1 MKKRNLAVIALA
13 VLLISTAA
21 GCNQADT
28 SNSTGEISITSTGA
42 ESTNENNKTIDE
54 VIEDIG
60 NQTNSETSQTSQQV
74 SEKSEDTTEASK
86 TSVSN
91 GVIDTTDLF
100 TDRDLEQNPDLS
112 DAKTITVSDGQ
123 TINITE
129 EGTYIISGT
138 ASNCTIKVEVDTESK
153 VQLVLNGVN
162 ITNESSPAIYV
173 VSADKCFITSQ
184 GENSLSVTGS
194 FKADGDTN
202 TDAVIFSK
210 DDLVFNG
217 TGTLTIN
224 SSANGISGKDDIKF
238 TGGTYNITST
248 NDSIEAKD
256 NIYVYDGTFN
266 ITSSKD
272 GFHSEDSDDNSKG
285 TLYIADGTFHIAV
298 TSDGLQANTA
308 VQIDGGTFDITA
320 NEGIESTYIQI
331 NGGTV
336 TITAT
341 DDGINGSDKSN
352 VYSKP
357 TVEITGGNVT
367 VTVSG
372 NDVDGI
378 DSNGDII
385 VSGGTVN
392 VTYPGQP
399 PCDSFDCDGTATYT
413 GGTIIINGTQVD
425 SISQSDRMGGG
436 MMGGRGGMMPG
447 GRMGF

>member
-91 GVIDTTDLF
+91 GIIDTTDLF
-100 TDRDLEQNPDLS
+100 TNRDLEQNPDLS
-112 DAKTITVSDGQ
+112 DAKSITVSDGQ

-153 VQLVLNGVN
+153 VQLVLNGVS
-162 ITNESSPAIYV
+162 ITNENFPAIYV

-217 TGTLTIN
+217 TGTLTIH
-224 SSANGISGKDDIKF
+224 SSDNGISGKDDIKF

-298 TSDGLQANTA
+298 TSDGLQTNTA

-425 SISQSDRMGGG
+425 SIPQSDRMGGG

>member
-100 TDRDLEQNPDLS
+100 TNRDLEQNPDLS
-112 DAKTITVSDGQ
+112 DAKSITVSDGQ

-153 VQLVLNGVN
+153 VQLVLNGVS
-162 ITNESSPAIYV
+162 ITNENFPAIYV
-173 VSADKCFITSQ
+173 VSADKCFITSV
-184 GENSLSVTGS
+184 GDNSLSVTGTFDS
-194 FKADGDTN
+194 DGNTN

-210 DDLVFNG
+210 DDIVFNG

-238 TGGTYNITST
+238 TGGTYNITSVS
-248 NDSIEAKD
+248 DSIEAKD
-256 NIYVYDGTFN
+256 SISVYNGTFN

-413 GGTIIINGTQVD
+413 GGTIIINGEQVD
-425 SISQSDRMGGG
+425 SIPQSDRMGGG

>member
-91 GVIDTTDLF
+91 GIIDTTDLF
-100 TDRDLEQNPDLS
+100 TNRDLEQNPDLS
-112 DAKTITVSDGQ
+112 DAKSITVSDGQ

-153 VQLVLNGVN
+153 VQLVLNGVS
-162 ITNESSPAIYV
+162 ITNENFPAIYV

-217 TGTLTIN
+217 TGTLTIH
-224 SSANGISGKDDIKF
+224 SGDNGISGKDDIKF

-298 TSDGLQANTA
+298 TSDGLQTNTA

-425 SISQSDRMGGG
+425 SIPQSDRMGGG
-436 MMGGRGGMMPG
+436 MMGGGGRMG

>member
-21 GCNQADT
+21 GCGQADNT
-28 SNSTGEISITSTGA
+28 QNSTGEISIVSTDNTSKDKNLDDVISEINQDT
-42 ESTNENNKTIDE
+42 ES
-54 VIEDIG
+54 
-60 NQTNSETSQTSQQV
+60 QV

-91 GVIDTTDLF
+91 GIIDTTNLF
-100 TDRDLEQNPDLS
+100 SNRDLEQNPDLS
-112 DAKTITVSDGQ
+112 DAKSLTVSDGQ
-123 TINITE
+123 TLNITE
-129 EGTYIISGT
+129 EGTYVISGT
-138 ASNCTIKVEVDTESK
+138 ASNCTIKVEVDKESK

-210 DDLVFNG
+210 DDIVFNG

-224 SSANGISGKDDIKF
+224 SSDNGISGKDDIKF
-238 TGGTYNITST
+238 TGGTYNITSV

-256 NIYVYDGTFN
+256 SISVYNGTFN
-266 ITSSKD
+266 INSSKD
-272 GFHSEDSDDNSKG
+272 AFHSEDSDDNSKG
-285 TLYIADGTFHIAV
+285 TLYIADGTFNITV

-320 NEGIESTYIQI
+320 REGIESTYIQI

-357 TVEITGGNVT
+357 MVEITGGNVT

-378 DSNGDII
+378 DSNGDITI
-385 VSGGTVN
+385 SGGTVN
-392 VTYPGQP
+392 ITYPGQP

-413 GGTIIINGTQVD
+413 GGTLIINGEQVD
-425 SISQSDRMGGG
+425 SIPQSARMGGG